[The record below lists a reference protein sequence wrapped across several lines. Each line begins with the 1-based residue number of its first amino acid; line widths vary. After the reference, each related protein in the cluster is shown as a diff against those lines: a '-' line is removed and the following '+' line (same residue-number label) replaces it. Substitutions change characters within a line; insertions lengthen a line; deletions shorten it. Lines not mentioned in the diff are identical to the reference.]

1 MKRLAI
7 EHLSVWLHEKKRK
20 PLVLRGARQ
29 VGKSTLVHHFAA
41 DQNLNLVEVNFETIQ
56 FRTLSSDVIDVDD
69 FISECESK
77 FKVELGTKTLLFL
90 DEIQKS
96 PKAFMLLRYFYEK
109 HPAIPVIAAGSLL
122 EFIFDQPEFSAPVG
136 RIDYYHLGPMNFIE
150 FLWACGEEKLVQNWQ
165 KNKGQINSAN
175 FDVLQKRLHQFLF
188 VGGMP
193 QAVLKFVETEDPKLV
208 RKVHQSIIQT
218 YADDFP
224 KYTKRSDYEKVSFV
238 YSKIHHMFGKK
249 MKYSE
254 LSSEYRSIEIK
265 TALELL
271 EKARVLIRCFHTNA
285 TGISLNGTE
294 DDSVY
299 KCFDLDVGLLA
310 AKFNIAWEDI
320 IHLNTIDSPIKGLI
334 YEQFV
339 AQHLAYLS
347 SGAEAPKLYYWL
359 RDKKSESAE
368 VDFVI
373 QLGQAILPIEVKSAK
388 SGALRSLNQFM
399 GDKKFSKAIRID
411 ASDLCLTEPLIKKN
425 VFYYAGLKKEKVEFS
440 LTQLHLSQVLFLAE
454 LVIEARA

>member
-7 EHLSVWLHEKKRK
+7 DHFSNWFNEKKRK

-29 VGKSTLVHHFAA
+29 VGKSTLVKLFAA
-41 DQNLNLVEVNFETIQ
+41 EQKLDFVEINFETIQ
-56 FRTLSSDVIDVDD
+56 FRTLSSEVIDVDD

-77 FKVELGTKTLLFL
+77 FKTQLGPRTLLFL

-109 HPAIPVIAAGSLL
+109 HPEIPVIAAGSLL

-136 RIDYYHLGPMNFIE
+136 RVDYYHLGPMNFIE

-165 KNKGQINSAN
+165 KNNGNINSAN
-175 FDVLQKRLHQFLF
+175 FDILQKRLHQFLF

-193 QAVLKFVETEDPKLV
+193 EAVLKFTETENPKFV

-224 KYTKRSDYEKVSFV
+224 KYTKKSDYDKINFV

-254 LSSEYRSIEIK
+254 LASEYQSKQIRIAI
-265 TALELL
+265 ELL

-285 TGISLNGTE
+285 TGISLSGTE

-299 KCFDLDVGLLA
+299 KCFDLDVGLLC

-320 IHLNTIDSPIKGLI
+320 MHLNTIDSPIKGLI
-334 YEQFV
+334 YEQFA
-339 AQHLAYLS
+339 AQHLAYLQT
-347 SGAEAPKLYYWL
+347 GAEAPKLFYWL
-359 RDKKSESAE
+359 RDKKSQSAE

-373 QLGQAILPIEVKSAK
+373 QLGQIILPIEVKSAK

-399 GDKKFSKAIRID
+399 GDKKFPKAIRID
-411 ASDLCLTEPLIKKN
+411 ASELCLSERVIKKN
-425 VFYYAGLKKEKVEFS
+425 VFYYAGLKKEKVEFT
-440 LTQLHLSQVLFLAE
+440 LMQLHLSQILF
-454 LVIEARA
+454 IEEFLK